1 LKEYLEKTVSEI
13 NVRRNPL
20 QNGFQ
25 SIMTHTYT
33 LAAAEAHLPDKVEYQ
48 SAGILDT
55 SAD

>member
-1 LKEYLEKTVSEI
+1 
-13 NVRRNPL
+13 
-20 QNGFQ
+20 
-25 SIMTHTYT
+25 MTHTYT

>member
-1 LKEYLEKTVSEI
+1 MKTASEI
-13 NVRRNPL
+13 NSIRRNLP
-20 QNGFQ
+20 QNRFQ
-25 SIMTHTYT
+25 PIMTHTYT